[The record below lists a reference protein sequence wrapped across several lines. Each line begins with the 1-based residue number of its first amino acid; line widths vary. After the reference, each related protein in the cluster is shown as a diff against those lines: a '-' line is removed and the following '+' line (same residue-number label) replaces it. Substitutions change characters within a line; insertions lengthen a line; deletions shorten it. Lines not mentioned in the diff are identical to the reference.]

1 MNKHFLQSSEDT
13 IVALATPEGTGAIA
27 VIRISGKEAFPIV
40 SSVFKG
46 KDPMQQA
53 THTIHFGTIRD
64 GERILDEVLVS
75 LFKGPR
81 SFTKEDVIEI
91 SCHGSQYIA
100 REILQLLIRKGARP
114 AQAGEFTKRAFMN
127 GQFDLAQAEAVAD
140 VIAADSEAAHIAAIQ
155 QLRGGFSGEIKN
167 LREELI
173 AFASLVELELDFSEE
188 DVEFADRKQL
198 KDLINR
204 INVVIT
210 SLLESFHTGNAIRNG
225 IPTVIAGKP
234 NAGKSTLLNALLKEE
249 KAIVSEIP
257 GTTRDFIED
266 VMVIGGVSFRF
277 VDTAGLRHTTDTIE
291 AIGVE
296 RTRKKMSEASLILL
310 LFDVAQNSVEELQ
323 EQIEEIQALQI
334 PYVVVGNKIDQLPSY
349 KEDFQSIPDIHYIS
363 AHDLSGLEEL
373 KLHILA
379 VTQLQDFRNGSTVVT
394 NVRHYQSLLKT
405 REHLT
410 RVLDG
415 LGTGITGDFLAE
427 DIRSSL
433 YHLGEITGEI
443 THEDLLDN
451 IFSKFCIGK

>member
-1 MNKHFLQSSEDT
+1 MNKHSFQTTEDT

-27 VIRISGKEAFPIV
+27 VIRISGKQAFPIV
-40 SSVFKG
+40 ASVFKG
-46 KDPMQQA
+46 KDLLQQA

-64 GERILDEVLVS
+64 SERILDEVLVS
-75 LFKGPR
+75 LFKGPK

-91 SCHGSQYIA
+91 SCHGSVYIA

-249 KAIVSEIP
+249 KAIVSEIA

-266 VMVIGGVSFRF
+266 VMIIGGVSFRF
-277 VDTAGLRHTTDTIE
+277 IDTAGLRHTTDTIE

-296 RTRKKMSEASLILL
+296 RTRKKMTEASLILL
-310 LFDVAQNSVEELQ
+310 LFDVAQN
-323 EQIEEIQALQI
+323 
-334 PYVVVGNKIDQLPSY
+334 
-349 KEDFQSIPDIHYIS
+349 
-363 AHDLSGLEEL
+363 
-373 KLHILA
+373 
-379 VTQLQDFRNGSTVVT
+379 
-394 NVRHYQSLLKT
+394 
-405 REHLT
+405 
-410 RVLDG
+410 
-415 LGTGITGDFLAE
+415 
-427 DIRSSL
+427 
-433 YHLGEITGEI
+433 
-443 THEDLLDN
+443 
-451 IFSKFCIGK
+451 